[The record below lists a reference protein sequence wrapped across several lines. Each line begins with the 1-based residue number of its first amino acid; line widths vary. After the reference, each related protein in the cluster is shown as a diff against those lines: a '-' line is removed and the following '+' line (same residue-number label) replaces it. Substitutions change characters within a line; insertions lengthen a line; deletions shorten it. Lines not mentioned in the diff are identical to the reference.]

1 DPDLQR
7 PLAVKLLL
15 RHAAG
20 KTGAIDRFLEEARL
34 TGQLQH
40 PGIPPI
46 HELGRLDDGR
56 PFFAMKLIRGQTLA
70 ALLMERK
77 VQEPPMPPG
86 SNPSAGGDGP
96 AMASRGIGYLRTRG
110 CVDFVA
116 PPFDPRL
123 LAIFRQVC
131 QTIAYVHSRDIIH
144 RDLKPLNVM
153 VGAFGEVQVM

>member
-1 DPDLQR
+1 QVLQRPAPEARPHPEASQNEEGGCQAVADTIDLVAPGSGPAAAHAPHSPLSADLPRCAGRYLVEEEIGRGGMGAVLRVPDPDLQR

-70 ALLMERK
+70 ALLMER
-77 VQEPPMPPG
+77 Q
-86 SNPSAGGDGP
+86 A
-96 AMASRGIGYLRTRG
+96 
-110 CVDFVA
+110 
-116 PPFDPRL
+116 
-123 LAIFRQVC
+123 
-131 QTIAYVHSRDIIH
+131 
-144 RDLKPLNVM
+144 
-153 VGAFGEVQVM
+153 